1 MTIQLKPEQEKFIET
16 QVASG
21 KYRSPEELMDKMFF
35 VFERLQSEY
44 EEWLT
49 ETRTKID
56 EGIASLE
63 KGEGVEGEVVVARLR
78 DKLGQ
83 ARES

>member
-1 MTIQLKPEQEKFIET
+1 MTIQLKPEQKKFIET

-21 KYRSPEELMDKMFF
+21 KYSSPEELMDKIFL

-44 EEWLT
+44 EEWLS
-49 ETRTKID
+49 ETRTKIE
-56 EGIASLE
+56 EGIVSLE
-63 KGEGVEGEVVVARLR
+63 SGEGVDGEVVVTRLK
-78 DKLGQ
+78 DKLRQ